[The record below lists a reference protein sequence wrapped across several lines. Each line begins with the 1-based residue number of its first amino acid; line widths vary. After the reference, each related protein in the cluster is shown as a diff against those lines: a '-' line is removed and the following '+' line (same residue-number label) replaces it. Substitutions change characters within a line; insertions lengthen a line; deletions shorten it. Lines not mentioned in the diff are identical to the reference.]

1 MENYVQSRAGLN
13 AQSEHTM
20 KKRYSHNSLDEA
32 EKTLTYILNIIQEG
46 VWDWNALSGHVERS
60 PGWYRMLGYD
70 VDSFDKDVLTWENV
84 IHPEDYPRVME
95 HFEAYLNGKSEKY
108 RIEYRCRSADGS
120 YLWIEDVAQ
129 IVERTP
135 DGKVARMIGAHLD
148 IHAAKTAQ
156 DELYRQNE
164 LLRHDNATLEN
175 LVSERT
181 AELRQLNITLQRQ
194 LEEISHIASHDRLTS
209 VYNRYMFEETLHK
222 EISRAKRYSR
232 PMGLVMVDVDYF
244 KEVNDRYGHQSG
256 DAVLRELALVL
267 QKNLRDSDI
276 VSRWGGEE
284 FVVILPNTTQ
294 EQAAVIAE
302 KLRAAIEESRF
313 EKGIALTCSF
323 GVTAY
328 REEDTVDSLFARIDR
343 ALYRA
348 KEFERNNVQCE

>member
-1 MENYVQSRAGLN
+1 MNR
-13 AQSEHTM
+13 
-20 KKRYSHNSLDEA
+20 RYSHNTLNES
-32 EKTLTYILNIIQEG
+32 EKTLSYVLDIIREG
-46 VWDWNALSGHVERS
+46 LWDWNALSGHVERS

-70 VDSFDKDVLTWENV
+70 VDCFDRDVFTWENV
-84 IHPEDYPRVME
+84 IHPDDYSRVMD

-108 RIEYRCRSADGS
+108 RIEYRCRCADGS

-135 DGKVARMIGAHLD
+135 EGKVARMIGAHLD

-164 LLRHDNATLEN
+164 LLRHDKATLKN
-175 LVSERT
+175 LVEERT
-181 AELRQLNITLQRQ
+181 LELQKLNKTLQHQ

-209 VYNRYMFEETLHK
+209 VYSRHMFEEMLHK
-222 EISRAKRYSR
+222 ELSRAKRYSR
-232 PMGLVMVDVDYF
+232 PLALIMVDVDFF
-244 KEVNDRYGHQSG
+244 KEVNDRYGHQAG
-256 DAVLRELALVL
+256 DTVLREIALAL
-267 QKNLRDSDI
+267 QKDLRDSDL

-284 FVVILPNTTQ
+284 FVIILPNTTRQ
-294 EQAAVIAE
+294 QAALIAE
-302 KLRAAIEESRF
+302 ELRTTVEESRF
-313 EKGIALTCSF
+313 NGGISLTCSF

-328 REEDTVDSLFARIDR
+328 HEEDSVDSLFARIDK